1 MQPVVVYDTNILF
14 SSILWSSKPN
24 RCIELA
30 RQNIVK
36 GLTCQEII
44 EELVEILRTKAKFSP
59 SQLTDTTEE
68 LLSFLRLVKIT
79 NTLKVV
85 EVDPDDD
92 KVIECAVVG
101 SATHIIAA
109 IYCRLEATKASLSSQ
124 LQTSSDKFFNM
135 NSLKMQGACRR
146 LAESPSPFVSVL
158 PFYSYG
164 VGFHGS
170 RSTQPTSPPSSK
182 NRSDLPQ

>member
-24 RCIELA
+24 YCIELA
-30 RQNIVK
+30 RQNTVK

-59 SQLTDTTEE
+59 SQLIDTTEE

-85 EVDPDDD
+85 EADPDDD
-92 KVIECAVVG
+92 KVIECAVAG
-101 SATHIIAA
+101 SATHIITGDRRHLLPLGSYQGIVIITAA
-109 IYCRLEATKASLSSQ
+109 DFLR
-124 LQTSSDKFFNM
+124 QT
-135 NSLKMQGACRR
+135 L
-146 LAESPSPFVSVL
+146 
-158 PFYSYG
+158 
-164 VGFHGS
+164 
-170 RSTQPTSPPSSK
+170 
-182 NRSDLPQ
+182 

>member
-14 SSILWSSKPN
+14 SSILWRSKPN
-24 RCIELA
+24 HCIELA

-44 EELVEILRTKAKFSP
+44 EELVEILRIKAKFSP

-85 EVDPDDD
+85 EADPDDD
-92 KVIECAVVG
+92 KVIECAVAG
-101 SATHIIAA
+101 AATHIITGDHRHLLPLGSYQGIAIITAA
-109 IYCRLEATKASLSSQ
+109 DFLR
-124 LQTSSDKFFNM
+124 QT
-135 NSLKMQGACRR
+135 L
-146 LAESPSPFVSVL
+146 
-158 PFYSYG
+158 
-164 VGFHGS
+164 
-170 RSTQPTSPPSSK
+170 
-182 NRSDLPQ
+182 

>member
-14 SSILWSSKPN
+14 SSILWRSKPN
-24 RCIELA
+24 HCIELA
-30 RQNIVK
+30 RQNIVT

-59 SQLTDTTEE
+59 SQLTDTAEE

-79 NTLKVV
+79 NTLKAV

-101 SATHIIAA
+101 SATHIITGDRRHLLPLGSYQGIVIITAA
-109 IYCRLEATKASLSSQ
+109 DFLRQ
-124 LQTSSDKFFNM
+124 
-135 NSLKMQGACRR
+135 
-146 LAESPSPFVSVL
+146 VL
-158 PFYSYG
+158 
-164 VGFHGS
+164 
-170 RSTQPTSPPSSK
+170 
-182 NRSDLPQ
+182 